1 MTIAR
6 YYRLAIVLC
15 AVCLAGCAP
24 KMKVITDYEP
34 SGRFDEYKT
43 WDWMT
48 LTQAKVGDPRI
59 DAPEVNQL
67 IRETVQKHMKEKGFT
82 RTTKNPDVRLNYI
95 LSLSDGLNE
104 SQVNAA
110 CPQRDNFI
118 VR

>member
-1 MTIAR
+1 MRIAR
-6 YYRLAIVLC
+6 SRWLAVALC

-59 DAPEVNQL
+59 DAPDVDRL
-67 IRETVQKHMKEKGFT
+67 IRGTIQKHMT
-82 RTTKNPDVRLNYI
+82 
-95 LSLSDGLNE
+95 
-104 SQVNAA
+104 
-110 CPQRDNFI
+110 
-118 VR
+118 